1 MRFKVTAKQ
10 SGNSVQYEVEADNAK
25 EALSVAKDEA
35 RKIFDYQLG
44 DEMPTVSV
52 KPVKIKQE
60 DVE

>member
-1 MRFKVTAKQ
+1 LRFKVTAKQ
-10 SGNSVQYEVEADNAK
+10 SGNSVQYEVEAADAK
-25 EALSVAKDEA
+25 EALLVAKVEA

-52 KPVKIKQE
+52 KPVKNKE